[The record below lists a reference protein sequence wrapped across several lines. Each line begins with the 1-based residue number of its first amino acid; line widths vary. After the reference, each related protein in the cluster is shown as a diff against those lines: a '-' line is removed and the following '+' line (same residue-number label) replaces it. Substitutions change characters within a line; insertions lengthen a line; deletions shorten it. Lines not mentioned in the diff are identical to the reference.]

1 MRDDSDLSLLIEARE
16 AVASGRAVR
25 LRQDAGLSQREVARA
40 VGVTPGCITRWELGE
55 RRPTGAVA
63 VRYGR
68 VLREI
73 DGTLCEVRQERKV
86 PVPWGKDIFR

>member
-1 MRDDSDLSLLIEARE
+1 MATTASPRTTDLSLLIEARE
-16 AVASGRAVR
+16 AAASGRAAR
-25 LRQDAGLSQREVARA
+25 LRRAAGLSQREVARA

-63 VRYGR
+63 AEYGR

-73 DGTLCEVRQERKV
+73 AEGLIRGNGR
-86 PVPWGKDIFR
+86 